1 LASAARQQNDAGRGP
16 GSMTAKLP
24 KQAIS
29 NSLFPVHAGEHFPLF
44 RSRRRKR
51 SIMSIGGV

>member
-1 LASAARQQNDAGRGP
+1 
-16 GSMTAKLP
+16 MTAKLP